1 MVVVERLPWL
11 PRFRVGLSLV
21 PRTSNCSLELANPVA
36 EHSKMIGGENN
47 VNMNPSFMNHYKA

>member
-1 MVVVERLPWL
+1 MVVVERLLWL
-11 PRFRVGLSLV
+11 PRYRVVLSLV